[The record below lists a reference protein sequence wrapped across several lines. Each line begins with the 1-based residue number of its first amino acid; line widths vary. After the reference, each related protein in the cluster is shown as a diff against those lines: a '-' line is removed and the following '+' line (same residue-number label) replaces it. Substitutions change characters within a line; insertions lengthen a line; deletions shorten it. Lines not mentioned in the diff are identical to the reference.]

1 MKRLATFLTCLLCTL
16 TALTSTAVHAAPS
29 AVHATYQIMRNGL
42 HIADVTERYE
52 VKDNTYNIVSDSKAV
67 GLFALAQRGAV
78 TVMSRGEITRAG
90 LQPVRFDARR
100 GANEARRVIAD
111 FDWKTAILKMQ
122 FDGRN
127 ETAALPAGTQDRL
140 SIMYQFMHTPP
151 VKSRTVEF
159 SMTNG
164 RKIDQYRYSVTP
176 DVTIDTPY
184 RRLVTVHLVKQHE
197 PTETGTEIWLSP
209 DYHFLPVRL
218 LITEEDG
225 VRYDQLLT
233 RLDVTP

>member
-1 MKRLATFLTCLLCTL
+1 MTRSMTFLVCALAMMAT
-16 TALTSTAVHAAPS
+16 TAAHAAPS
-29 AVHATYQIMRNGL
+29 AVHATFQVTRNGL

-52 VKDNTYNIVSDSKAV
+52 VRDNTYSIVSDSKAV

-90 LQPVRFDARR
+90 LQPVQFDARR

-122 FDGRN
+122 FDGRS
-127 ETAALPAGTQDRL
+127 ETAALPAGAQDRL
-140 SIMYQFMHTPP
+140 SIMYQFMHAPP
-151 VKSRTVEF
+151 VKSRMLEF

-164 RKIDQYRYSVTP
+164 RKIDRYRYSVTP

-184 RRLVTVHLVKQHE
+184 RRLVTTHLVKEHE
-197 PTETGTEIWLSP
+197 PDQSGTEIWLSP

-218 LITEEDG
+218 LIIEEDG